1 MRRSPLLHLALL
13 VLLIAGVAR
22 CFSGFQDTGWNNCGI
37 RLGELA
43 PVRGPGRRDVCGSYA
58 QSMSGNC
65 PFGDWLDGENSD
77 HVRTYKGI
85 RVGIRCHSLSRSSR
99 TLTVGMPAD
108 RVEPLMGREPDFSY
122 DSVVTPSSRLLGFDC
137 DDCLVGVAV
146 HGAEVSNLLLLQKFS
161 CAESE
166 KHQCG
171 YYPGWWQDY
180 LNTWIGSS
188 ACDWKR
194 P

>member
-1 MRRSPLLHLALL
+1 
-13 VLLIAGVAR
+13 
-22 CFSGFQDTGWNNCGI
+22 
-37 RLGELA
+37 
-43 PVRGPGRRDVCGSYA
+43 VRGPGRRDVCGSYA
-58 QSMSGNC
+58 KSMSGNC

-194 P
+194 PWPLRKLAAER